1 MALLFISNSDDPD
14 QWREG
19 LGRALPGLEVRVWPQ
34 IWRAEDILYA
44 LVWKARRGILA
55 GLPNLELIQSL
66 GMGVDHIFV
75 DPELPATVPVARL
88 VDQDLVRQMSEYV
101 LAMALRH
108 HRRLDE
114 YDRIQQTGEWRR
126 LAMPDTGATRI
137 GILGLGE
144 IGAPIARLLAELG
157 FAVAGWSRTQKSI
170 PGVENFRGAASLSN
184 FLARTD
190 ILVCLLPLTKATKN
204 ILDKNTFARL
214 PEGAYIINLAR
225 GQHVVDEDLLA
236 AIEAGHLSGAAL
248 DVFRTEPLPKDHL
261 FWAHPKIR
269 ITPHIAGITNPATA
283 VAQVAE
289 NIRRV
294 RAGHQPLNLVD
305 RTRGY

>member
-1 MALLFISNSDDPD
+1 MTLLFVSKTDDPD
-14 QWREG
+14 RWRER
-19 LGRALPGLEVRVWPQ
+19 LGRALPGLEVRVWPR
-34 IWRAEDILYA
+34 IGRAEDIRFA
-44 LVWKARRGILA
+44 LVWKAKPGILA

-66 GMGVDHIFV
+66 GMGVDHIFL

-88 VDQDLVRQMSEYV
+88 IDPDLVRQMSEYV

-108 HRRLDE
+108 HRRLDA
-114 YDRIQQTGEWRR
+114 YDRLQQTGEWRR
-126 LAMPDTGATRI
+126 LAKPDTATTRI

-170 PGVENFRGAASLSN
+170 PGVESFRGAAGLPD

-190 ILVCLLPLTKATKN
+190 ILVCLLPLTPATEDL
-204 ILDKNTFARL
+204 LDKAAFARL
-214 PEGAYIINLAR
+214 PEGAYLINLAR
-225 GQHVVDEDLLA
+225 GRHVVEEDLLA

-248 DVFRTEPLPKDHL
+248 DVFRTEPLPKDHP
-261 FWAHPKIR
+261 FWTHPKIR
-269 ITPHIAGITNPATA
+269 ITPHIAGITNPASA

-294 RAGHQPLNLVD
+294 RAGHKPLNLVD
-305 RTRGY
+305 RPRGY